1 MLGLMLRIGVTGG
14 IASGK
19 TLVSGVLAR
28 LGATV
33 IDADL
38 LAREVVEPGTPGLAE
53 VVGRFGP
60 GVLAPDG
67 SLDRARLGEI
77 VFSDDAARRDL
88 NAIVHPRVRARA
100 RALEAG
106 APEGAVVAHVIPLLV
121 ETGQQDSYDAVLVV
135 DAPDEVREERLMRRN
150 ALSREQARARIAAQ
164 ATRDERL
171 AAADWVID
179 NSGAPEDAIGQVE
192 RWWGASVAPQPGSG
206 CSAGL

>member
-1 MLGLMLRIGVTGG
+1 MRRIGVTGG

-19 TLVSGVLAR
+19 TLVSDTLAR
-28 LGATV
+28 LGAVV

-53 VVGRFGP
+53 VVARFGA

-67 SLDRARLGEI
+67 ALDRVRLGEI
-77 VFSDDAARRDL
+77 VFSDDDARADL

-100 RALEAG
+100 REREAA
-106 APEGAVVAHVIPLLV
+106 APEGVVVAHIIPLLV
-121 ETGQQDSYDAVLVV
+121 ETGQQTGYDGVLVV

-150 ALSREQARARIAAQ
+150 ALTREQARARIAAQ

-179 NSGAPEDAIGQVE
+179 NSGSPEDTVDQVR
-192 RWWGASVAPQPGSG
+192 RWWNGHVAPPSVPYGV
-206 CSAGL
+206 